1 MDASGA
7 ALVTG
12 ASRGIGRAVTLELA
26 QRGFDVV
33 ATMRDPRDGEDL
45 PEASARGRIQ
55 VEALDVNRPETI
67 RIPDGLRVLV
77 NNAGIE
83 GDHLPVEHT
92 PMQMWRDIF
101 ETNVFGLVDVTRRAL
116 PALRASRGVVCNVTS
131 CSILVPMPFFAVY
144 RASKAAVSALGESLR
159 AEVQNAD
166 VRVLEIQPG
175 AIETDMLEGS
185 KREPEAMA
193 FEVYRPLAETVHA
206 MRQATIDQF
215 EAVEPAAASI
225 VDAILDDAT
234 PLRHAPDPMG
244 AGLLAA
250 WRATDDETMM
260 GGMLASLA
268 PPPADED

>member
-1 MDASGA
+1 MDANGA

-12 ASRGIGRAVTLELA
+12 ASRGIGQAVALELA
-26 QRGFDVV
+26 KRGFDVV
-33 ATMRDPRDGEDL
+33 ATMRNPADGEAL
-45 PEASARGRIQ
+45 RSASTRGRIQ

-77 NNAGIE
+77 NNAGVE
-83 GDHLPVEHT
+83 GEHLPVEHA

-101 ETNVFGLVDVTRRAL
+101 ETNFFGLVEVTRRAL
-116 PALRASRGVVCNVTS
+116 PELRASRGVLCNVTS

-159 AEVQNAD
+159 AEVQDAG

-193 FEVYRPLAETVHA
+193 FEAYRTLAKTVHA
-206 MRQATIDQF
+206 MRQAGVDQF
-215 EAVEPAAASI
+215 ESVENAAVSI

-234 PLRHAPDPMG
+234 PLRHGPDPMG

-268 PPPADED
+268 PPPNDD